1 MEPIKKLDIINAPL
15 EGSNLIEAS
24 AGTGKTFNIT
34 LLFLRLI
41 LEKGLGVNQILVVTF
56 TEAATEELRDRIR
69 GRIREA
75 AEACATGKF
84 DDPLL
89 GQLVSKCKTDCGA
102 LESLRIALRDF
113 DQAAIFT
120 IHGFCKRMLHEN
132 AFESN
137 SLFDTELETD
147 NTQLKQDLVEDFWR
161 KHVYFAS
168 PLFVNYALL
177 NKFTPTELGRY
188 IGPNTLFTDLN
199 IIPRVEDTDTSSAER
214 AFYEAFDAVAESWK
228 SVRSEVEEILLTTE
242 SLSLSTYKKAKI
254 PGWLTEMDSFIQ
266 FGRDNCDLF
275 GSFDKFSS
283 SMLEAAT
290 KKKQVTPN
298 HRFFGLC
305 DNLLSARQALTQAFE
320 QKILALKINLF
331 QYIRDKLPEQKRRL
345 NILHFED
352 LLLNLQRALSSKGGD
367 QLVRVIQEKFRAA
380 LIDEFQDTDSVQY
393 DIFKRIFNTPE
404 CVLFMIGDPKQAI
417 YGFRGADIFA
427 YMDAARHV
435 QTRYTLGKNWRSEA
449 NLVQAVNAIFG
460 NAVNPFVFEDI
471 GFEPVDAEG
480 KTESESLRFGENNV
494 PSLQLWLMNSSQVP
508 GTKNTISKGAARVEI
523 TRAVT
528 AEIARL
534 LNMGSRSQIGF
545 GDRPLN
551 AGDIAVLVRRNSE
564 AQTMKRSLTALG
576 IPSVLYSAENLFES
590 REAMEMQR
598 FLSAVAE
605 PNNESILRAALT
617 TDMIGLCGEDI
628 EHLFQQDD
636 VWEAW
641 LLKFRNWHDVW
652 KKRGFMNMVHQFL
665 PEIHVQ
671 KRLMNY
677 PDGERRNTNV
687 LHLAEILHQQAA
699 EKKLDMFDL
708 IKWLAEQRSSEN
720 HQSEE
725 HQLRLESDEKAV
737 KLVTVHKSKGL
748 QYPIVFCP
756 FMWDGSTINNKKGF
770 ITFHDESLQNQL
782 TLDLGSD
789 QFEANRMQAEKELL
803 AENLRLLYVAMTRA
817 INRCYL
823 VWGRFNEAETSAP
836 AYLLHQPKDT
846 DPKALRGATSQRF
859 QGMNDSAVRAD
870 LNALCEIA
878 SNSITV
884 DGLPEDAGEVYRP
897 EREEKIQLKSKT
909 FDGQID
915 SSWRISSFSSLV
927 SRSSYSPE
935 LADYDALSSLEEE
948 NVEQSGA
955 EIASEPAGIFLFPRG
970 ARSGTFL
977 HKLFEEIDFANIP
990 SPENE
995 KIIRDK
1001 MGEYNV
1007 EKSWFDVLS
1016 GMIKNVLTVPL
1027 SAGDGSFQLSC
1038 IQKEKRL
1045 NELEF
1050 YFPIKTLTPA
1060 RLKRVFENAGING
1073 LFPNLSENIGRLIFS
1088 PVQGFMKGFI
1098 DLVFEHEGQYYIID
1112 WKSNY
1117 LGARVEDYDQPALR
1131 SAMEHSNY
1139 VLQYYLYT
1147 LALHQYLKHRVAG
1160 YEYEKMFGGVF
1171 YIFLRGI
1178 DPAMGG
1184 QYGVF
1189 SDRPSREVI
1198 EKMSSELIGV

>member
-69 GRIREA
+69 GRIRDA

-89 GQLVSKCKTDCGA
+89 GELVSKCNTDCGA
-102 LESLRIALRDF
+102 LESLRSALRDF

-147 NTQLKQDLVEDFWR
+147 NRQLKQDLVEDFWR

-168 PLFVNYALL
+168 PLFVNYALAQ
-177 NKFTPTELGRY
+177 KFTPTELGRY
-188 IGPNTLFTDLN
+188 AGPNTLFPDVN
-199 IIPRVEDTDTSSAER
+199 VIPQVEERNVSSAEHK
-214 AFYEAFDAVAESWK
+214 FYEAFDEVARVWT
-228 SVRSEVEEILLTTE
+228 SVQGEIEEILLTTE
-242 SLSLSTYKKAKI
+242 SLSLSSYKKNKI
-254 PGWLTEMDSFIQ
+254 PGWLAEMGSFVR
-266 FGRDNCDLF
+266 FGRDNCLLF
-275 GSFDKFSS
+275 ESFEKFASAG
-283 SMLEAAT
+283 LEAAT
-290 KKKQVTPN
+290 KKNQVAPN

-305 DNLLSARQALTQAFE
+305 DNLLSAQQTLTQAFE
-320 QKILALKINLF
+320 QKILALKLKLV
-331 QYIRDKLPEQKRRL
+331 QYLRDKLPEQKRRL

-352 LLLNLQRALSSKGGD
+352 LLLNLQQALSSEGGD
-367 QLVRVIQEKFRAA
+367 QLVRAIQEKFRAA
-380 LIDEFQDTDSVQY
+380 LIDEFQDTDTVQY
-393 DIFKRIFNTPE
+393 DIFKRIFNAPE
-404 CVLFMIGDPKQAI
+404 GVLFMIGDPKQAI

-449 NLVQAVNAIFG
+449 NLVQAVNTIFG
-460 NAVNPFVFEDI
+460 NAVNPFIFEEI

-480 KTESESLRFGENNV
+480 KTESESLRFNENNE
-494 PSLQLWLMNSSQVP
+494 PSLQLWLMNSSQAP
-508 GTKNTISKGAARVEI
+508 GTKNTISKGVARVEI

-534 LNMGSRSQIGF
+534 LNTGSRSEVGF

-551 AGDIAVLVRRNSE
+551 AGDIAVLVRRNME
-564 AQTMKRSLTALG
+564 AQAMKRSLTALG

-617 TDMIGLCGEDI
+617 TDTIGLCSEEI
-628 EHLFQQDD
+628 ELLFQQDD
-636 VWEAW
+636 LWEAW
-641 LLKFRNWHDVW
+641 LLKFRGWHDVW

-665 PEIHVQ
+665 PEIQVL

-677 PDGERRNTNV
+677 TDGERRNTNV
-687 LHLAEILHQQAA
+687 LHLAEVLHQQAA

-720 HQSEE
+720 QQSEE

-803 AENLRLLYVAMTRA
+803 AENLRLLYVAITRA

-823 VWGRFNEAETSAP
+823 IWGRFNEAETSAP
-836 AYLLHQPKDT
+836 AYLLHQPEDA
-846 DPKALRGATSQRF
+846 DPTALRGATSEKF
-859 QGMNDSAVRAD
+859 QGMNDSAVRAE

-878 SNSITV
+878 PSSIAV
-884 DGLPEDAGEVYRP
+884 DDLPEDAGEVYRL
-897 EREEKIQLKSKT
+897 EGEEQIQLQSRKFS
-909 FDGQID
+909 GQID

-927 SRSSYSPE
+927 SRSVYSPE
-935 LADYDALSSLEEE
+935 LADYDALSSAEVQP
-948 NVEQSGA
+948 VEQIT
-955 EIASEPAGIFLFPRG
+955 EEPAGIFRFPRG
-970 ARSGTFL
+970 ARSGIFL
-977 HKLFEEIDFANIP
+977 HKVFEELDFAEKDNLTLNSKI
-990 SPENE
+990 EETMNE
-995 KIIRDK
+995 F
-1001 MGEYNV
+1001 NV
-1007 EKSWFDVLS
+1007 ESSWLNALHEMV
-1016 GMIKNVLTVPL
+1016 KNVLSVPL
-1027 SAGDGSFQLSC
+1027 SGENGSFKLSH
-1038 IQKEKRL
+1038 IQNEKRL

-1050 YFPIKTLTPA
+1050 YFPLKKLTPM
-1060 RLKRVFENAGING
+1060 RLKKVFENAGIKG
-1073 LFPNLSENIGRLIFS
+1073 LFPNLSENIGRLNFS
-1088 PVQGFMKGFI
+1088 PVQGFLKGFI
-1098 DLVFEHEGQYYIID
+1098 DLVFEHEGRYYIID

-1117 LGARVEDYDQPALR
+1117 LGARVEDYDQPTLQ

-1147 LALHQYLKHRVAG
+1147 LALHRYLNHRVAG
-1160 YEYEKMFGGVF
+1160 YVYEKMFGGVF
-1171 YIFLRGI
+1171 YIFLRGV
-1178 DPAMGG
+1178 DPTMGE

-1189 SDRPSREVI
+1189 SDRPSQKVV